1 VDFIQQLRARGILPG
16 LGGAIKVIE
25 SVGSAT
31 PRIPRPIAP
40 VPVGRP
46 FNPLNPIVGPRGTS
60 PVPNP
65 KVISN
70 VGRFARGSIPSL
82 VAEGALMLGDRFI
95 PGGVPSEVRG
105 AVQGTTLGYMLGGP
119 PGAALGLLAGA
130 DLSNERGLGA
140 GSLTGEFERG
150 TLKLDP
156 LEARNLYMQQV
167 PGSERSMDI
176 DAPEI
181 DLTYSPVD
189 KGGRNVDRDSQGS
202 YLFDSSVGAPRY
214 KQYET
219 TPEGQYERYF
229 KTPEFDYVFGSGAR
243 GEGAPKDA
251 AAMEALGSQL
261 KADPES
267 RNIASMYA
275 AQSAMGRINQDAIQK
290 MYEGDKNMQAWAKAN
305 PMLAQ
310 REYLKSQERQAAVR
324 PPLEG
329 EEINN
334 AVNAN
339 REAELRERFTALEGA
354 DQPKFVIEDVLQPAA
369 KDEKSARAKLLQ
381 RALTYRIL
389 DDDQD
394 FPADAP
400 KILN

>member
-119 PGAALGLLAGA
+119 AGAALGLLGGA
-130 DLSNERGLGA
+130 DLSNERGRGA

-150 TLKLDP
+150 NLKLDP
-156 LEARNLYMQQV
+156 LEARRLYMQQV
-167 PGSERSMDI
+167 PGSERSMDM
-176 DAPEI
+176 DAPVP
-181 DLTYSPVD
+181 DLTGDAIYDGEKYVYSPSSIAPVAPVAPVVPRVSEKELRRQSVRSDYD
-189 KGGRNVDRDSQGS
+189 KI
-202 YLFDSSVGAPRY
+202 LA
-214 KQYET
+214 
-219 TPEGQYERYF
+219 
-229 KTPEFDYVFGSGAR
+229 
-243 GEGAPKDA
+243 
-251 AAMEALGSQL
+251 
-261 KADPES
+261 
-267 RNIASMYA
+267 
-275 AQSAMGRINQDAIQK
+275 
-290 MYEGDKNMQAWAKAN
+290 DKNLSDAEK
-305 PMLAQ
+305 
-310 REYLKSQERQAAVR
+310 QAAGLEMWRRENPELAERLDEKTFGERVPGKAGYNPLMQETFGYQSEPAVR
-324 PPLEG
+324 QPLEG
-329 EEINN
+329 EEIIN

-339 REAELRERFTALEGA
+339 KEAELRERFTAPEGA
-354 DQPKFVIEDVLQPAA
+354 DQPKFVIEEVLQPAA

-381 RALTYRIL
+381 RALTRRIL
-389 DDDQD
+389 DDQD